1 MQTWFVAFHHANNST
16 RIYKKKKKK
25 KLDQMFLRFIGSSHT
40 LGKYSIGGKKIVRVP
55 L

>member
-16 RIYKKKKKK
+16 RILKKKK
-25 KLDQMFLRFIGSSHT
+25 KLDQMFSHFIGSSHT

>member
-16 RIYKKKKKK
+16 RIFLKK
-25 KLDQMFLRFIGSSHT
+25 KLDQMFSHFIGSSHT